1 MADAYISPSYTVAV
15 VGAGAAGMLAA
26 ATVSESLRDGGFD
39 VGRDVRV
46 LMLER
51 NDRVGK
57 KLRITGKGRC
67 NLTNDCDRDEFL
79 SNVPTNPRFLYTAL
93 AQFSPQDTRAYLE
106 ELGVPLKVERGKR
119 VFPVSDKA
127 SDVVDA
133 LYRHCRELGV
143 ELINKKVTG
152 LHFDDGGVCGVK
164 AGAEMIGADFV
175 LLATGGC
182 SYPTT
187 GSDGLGH
194 KLAASAG
201 HSIEKIC
208 PSLVPIVC
216 EGNICSRMM
225 GLSLRNVRLKVVR
238 CESGATVF
246 EDFGELLF
254 THFGITGP
262 LVLSA
267 SAHIPD
273 LEAGKY
279 EILIDLKPALDDKTL
294 DTRIVSDFAKYSNR
308 DFINALSDLL
318 PQKAIEPVAD
328 LTGIPYRKKVNAI
341 TKEERGRLV
350 SVLHGL
356 KLSPV
361 RFRPIAE
368 AIVTKG
374 GVSVKEVSP
383 KTMESKLVRGLY
395 FAGEILDLDA
405 YTGGFNLQ
413 IAFSTAR
420 AAGGAIAR
428 EIKGY

>member
-1 MADAYISPSYTVAV
+1 MPDTTTAII

-26 ATVSESLRDGGFD
+26 AMLAESLRDGGFD

-46 LMLER
+46 VIFER

-93 AQFSPQDTRAYLE
+93 AQFSPQDTKEYFEA
-106 ELGVPLKVERGKR
+106 LGVPLKVERGRR

-133 LYRHCRELGV
+133 LHRHCRGLGV
-143 ELINKKVTG
+143 EIINKKVSG
-152 LHFDDGGVCGVK
+152 LCLDGDRVCGVK
-164 AGAEMIGADFV
+164 AGAETVRADFV

-194 KLAASAG
+194 KLAQSAG
-201 HSIEKIC
+201 HSIEKIR

-225 GLSLRNVRLKVVR
+225 GLSLRNVRLRVVKG
-238 CESGATVF
+238 ESRDVIF

-273 LEAGKY
+273 VEDGGY
-279 EILIDLKPALDDKTL
+279 RILIDLKPALDEKTL
-294 DTRIVSDFAKYSNR
+294 DARIVSDFAKYSNR

-341 TKEERGRLV
+341 TREERARLV

-356 KLSPV
+356 ELTPV
-361 RFRPIAE
+361 RFRPISE

-383 KTMESKLVRGLY
+383 KTMESKLTVGLY

-420 AAGGAIAR
+420 AAGAAIAK